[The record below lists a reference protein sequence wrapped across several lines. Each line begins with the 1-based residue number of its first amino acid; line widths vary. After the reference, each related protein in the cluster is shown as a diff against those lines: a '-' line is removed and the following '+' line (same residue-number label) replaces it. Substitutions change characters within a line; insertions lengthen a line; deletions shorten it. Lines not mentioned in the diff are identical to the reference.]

1 MPDKIEW
8 ILSKSKN
15 CRVIIIQLRRKKSNM
30 AIYKFRKQCR
40 LCSNDQFNLVL
51 DLGKQPPS
59 NAFLSKN
66 QLKKP
71 EKKFPLRLYVCKRC
85 HHLQLRDV
93 VDKKYLFSHYL
104 YLTSANK
111 PIIDHFQKYADSVYR
126 KFLKSKKEPLV
137 VEIGSNDGTLL
148 EKISKYGVNV
158 MGIEPAKNLA
168 KISRKA
174 KIKTENT
181 FFNYNVAKKI
191 SNRKK
196 ADVIIANN
204 ILGHVDGLNNFIKGI
219 KILLKEDGVFVFEVP
234 HALKLIKNLEF
245 DTVYH
250 EHLSYFFIAP
260 LYKWLRKN
268 QLKIFDIQK
277 QNVHG
282 GTIRVFV
289 SKSDVYK
296 ERKSVRDFIKEEKRN
311 GINNKHTY
319 DEFSNDIENLR
330 YCLKKKIETLK
341 AKNKIIFGY
350 GAPAKGNVLL
360 NYCKI
365 DNKIL
370 DFITDTTTLKQGKF
384 TPGTKIPIIN
394 PKNRP
399 KNNSNMIAFLLAWN
413 YKDTIIKNEKNFV
426 KNGGKFLIPIPKPV
440 LI

>member
-1 MPDKIEW
+1 M
-8 ILSKSKN
+8 L
-15 CRVIIIQLRRKKSNM
+15 
-30 AIYKFRKQCR
+30 AYKFRKNCR
-40 LCSNDQFNLVL
+40 LCSSREFKLIL

-59 NAFLSKN
+59 NSFIT
-66 QLKKP
+66 KK
-71 EKKFPLRLYVCKRC
+71 ELNKTERVFPLRLYLCKAC
-85 HHLQLRDV
+85 HHLQLLDV
-93 VDKKYLFSHYL
+93 VDKEYLFSNYL
-104 YLTSANK
+104 YMTSANQ
-111 PIIDHFQKYADSVYR
+111 PIIEHFHEYVNLVYR
-126 KFLKSKKEPLV
+126 KFLKNRREKV
-137 VEIGSNDGTLL
+137 VIEIGSNDGTLL
-148 EKISKYGVNV
+148 KKFLKYDVDV
-158 MGIEPAKNLA
+158 LGIEPAKNLA
-168 KISRKA
+168 RISRSS
-174 KIKTENT
+174 KIKTENN
-181 FFNYNVAKKI
+181 FFNYNIAKKI

-204 ILGHVDGLNNFIKGI
+204 ILGHVDELNNFIKGI
-219 KILLKEDGVFVFEVP
+219 KILLKEDGIFIFEVP

-341 AKNKIIFGY
+341 AKNKIVFGY

-370 DFITDTTTLKQGKF
+370 DFITDTTTLKQEKF

>member
-1 MPDKIEW
+1 M
-8 ILSKSKN
+8 LG
-15 CRVIIIQLRRKKSNM
+15 
-30 AIYKFRKQCR
+30 YKFRKNCR
-40 LCSNDQFNLVL
+40 LCSSREFKLIL

-59 NAFLSKN
+59 NSFIT
-66 QLKKP
+66 KK
-71 EKKFPLRLYVCKRC
+71 ELNRTERVFPLRLYLCKAC
-85 HHLQLRDV
+85 HHLQLLDV
-93 VDKKYLFSHYL
+93 VDKEYLFSNYL
-104 YLTSANK
+104 YMTSANQ
-111 PIIDHFQKYADSVYR
+111 PIIEHFHEYVNLVYR
-126 KFLKSKKEPLV
+126 KFLKNRREKV
-137 VEIGSNDGTLL
+137 VIEIGSNDGTLL
-148 EKISKYGVNV
+148 KKFLTYDVDV
-158 MGIEPAKNLA
+158 LGIEPAKNLA
-168 KISRKA
+168 RISRDS
-174 KIKTENT
+174 KIKTENK

-204 ILGHVDGLNNFIKGI
+204 ILGHVDELNNFIKGI

-289 SKSDVYK
+289 SKSDAYK
-296 ERKSVRDFIKEEKRN
+296 ERKSVRDFIKEEERN

-341 AKNKIIFGY
+341 AKNKIVFGY

-413 YKDTIIKNEKNFV
+413 YKDAIIKNEKNFA
-426 KNGGKFLIPIPKPV
+426 KNGGRFLIPIPKPV

>member
-1 MPDKIEW
+1 M
-8 ILSKSKN
+8 LG
-15 CRVIIIQLRRKKSNM
+15 
-30 AIYKFRKQCR
+30 YKFRKNCR
-40 LCSNDQFNLVL
+40 LCSSREFKLIL

-59 NAFLSKN
+59 NSFIT
-66 QLKKP
+66 KKKLNKT
-71 EKKFPLRLYVCKRC
+71 ERVFPLRLYLCKAC
-85 HHLQLRDV
+85 HHLQLLDV
-93 VDKKYLFSHYL
+93 VDKEYLFSNYL
-104 YLTSANK
+104 YMTSANQ
-111 PIIDHFQKYADSVYR
+111 PIIEHFHEYVNLVYR
-126 KFLKSKKEPLV
+126 KFLKNRKEKV
-137 VEIGSNDGTLL
+137 VIEIGSNDGTLL
-148 EKISKYGVNV
+148 KKFLKYDVDV
-158 MGIEPAKNLA
+158 LGIEPAKNLA
-168 KISRKA
+168 RISRGS
-174 KIKTENT
+174 KIKTENK

-204 ILGHVDGLNNFIKGI
+204 ILGHVDELNNFIKGI

-289 SKSDVYK
+289 SKSDAYK

-341 AKNKIIFGY
+341 AKNKIVFGY

-413 YKDTIIKNEKNFV
+413 YKDAIIKNEKNFA
-426 KNGGKFLIPIPKPV
+426 KNGGRFLIPIPKPV